1 MSKPQVEH
9 VTIFFQTPFCQCFLV
24 QTIWKKGLWNS
35 QTLRKIW
42 PNYPPTPHYTKC
54 GGFGN
59 RQGQVSS
66 SQWRVL
72 PRAIRVL
79 AVRSLNHRT
88 RFGCAATRASTSA
101 SSFWS
106 PTMICFHI
114 PRTGC
119 PQRSV
124 QPSLA
129 EMRWNAFTRPNPHV
143 LKLPKMWPGGPVVPH
158 ELQVRRVVAAATL
171 TLQCW
176 HICKI

>member
-1 MSKPQVEH
+1 MLSRSKRFE
-9 VTIFFQTPFCQCFLV
+9 
-24 QTIWKKGLWNS
+24 KKELWNS

-54 GGFGN
+54 RGFGN

-88 RFGCAATRASTSA
+88 RVGCAVTRASTSA

-143 LKLPKMWPGGPVVPH
+143 LKLPKMWPGGPGVH
-158 ELQVRRVVAAATL
+158 GSAWTSGQARCCSSYTHSAML
-171 TLQCW
+171 TYL
-176 HICKI
+176 